1 MHQGSILVLR
11 DGTRASEITLT
22 LLLAA
27 LVAEDPMSIN
37 SLKQLVLLSIALD
50 KDLPSDEWP
59 KDLQALLE
67 GSDEGTTIPRR
78 LLARALEIAGPSIL
92 ALKIRRFTF
101 WSFKSRNEF
110 RLRSWNDFTLAGTPF
125 NVWNWASSVTI
136 LHIQLLSI
144 FIIIVHSLLHHVQL
158 PASSATSLA
167 S

>member
-78 LLARALEIAGPSIL
+78 LLARAD
-92 ALKIRRFTF
+92 R
-101 WSFKSRNEF
+101 KS
-110 RLRSWNDFTLAGTPF
+110 
-125 NVWNWASSVTI
+125 VV
-136 LHIQLLSI
+136 
-144 FIIIVHSLLHHVQL
+144 
-158 PASSATSLA
+158 
-167 S
+167 